1 MPFTPSHAVVAL
13 PFVRSPLPF
22 GAVAVGSMAP
32 DLPLFFPVGVT
43 YETTH
48 GVSGLLV
55 VSVPLGA
62 LLYLVWLRV
71 LRPGAGVLLP
81 QVVGTRL
88 PRAWTVPGAVS
99 PGRLL
104 RVLVAVVI
112 GVLTH
117 VGWDAFTHPGRL
129 GSTLL
134 PALAEPWGPFVGTQ
148 WAQYGSSVVG
158 LAVLAVA
165 AARYLR
171 RVPVSARPRASRTR
185 TVSWWLAAAA
195 LVTGPVAVAVTRGL
209 PSDVGTAKSFAFFAG
224 TASGALLLLL
234 AVGASVAVQL
244 GRRVGG
250 RVAGRVDGGTT
261 PKEPFDGRDDGAAA

>member
-13 PFVRSPLPF
+13 PFVRSPLPA

-48 GVSGLLV
+48 GVPGLLV

-71 LRPGAGVLLP
+71 LRPAAGVLLP
-81 QVVGTRL
+81 PVVGTRL
-88 PRAWTVPGAVS
+88 PPAWAVPGATS
-99 PGRLL
+99 PDRLL
-104 RVLVAVVI
+104 GVLLAVAV

-134 PALAEPWGPFVGTQ
+134 PALAEPWGPLVGTQ

-158 LAVLAVA
+158 LVVLAVA

-171 RVPVSARPRASRTR
+171 RAPVSARPGPSRART
-185 TVSWWLAAAA
+185 TSWWLAAAA
-195 LVTGPVAVAVTRGL
+195 LVAGPLAVGVTRGL
-209 PSDVGTAKSFAFFAG
+209 PSDVGTAKSFTFFAG

-244 GRRVGG
+244 ARHAGG
-250 RVAGRVDGGTT
+250 RADGGTT
-261 PKEPFDGRDDGAAA
+261 PKEPFDCQGEGAAP